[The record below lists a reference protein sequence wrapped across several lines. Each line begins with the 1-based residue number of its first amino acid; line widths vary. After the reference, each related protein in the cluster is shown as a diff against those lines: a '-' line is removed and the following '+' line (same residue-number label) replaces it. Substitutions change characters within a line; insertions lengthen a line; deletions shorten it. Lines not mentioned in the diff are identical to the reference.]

1 MERLLENIKSM
12 YDLNDYGLITVP
24 GHEGGRNLVY
34 VCAREENP
42 EYVLRLSLLG
52 DKKRMTIWQR
62 RNLYII

>member
-34 VCAREENP
+34 VCAGEEKP
-42 EYVLRLSLLG
+42 EYVLRLSLL
-52 DKKRMTIWQR
+52 DAHDYLQD
-62 RNLYII
+62 